1 MDLLTTTRTLQSIST
16 LQHRQFRKCITPNI
30 ITDTSEDT
38 IIITTAAMN
47 LDLDRIL
54 ADLEQNPDLVDQDM
68 NPVDITV
75 DTTNIMAITIQEL
88 SEVVQIL
95 EDRLEV
101 SVQNLR
107 LEVAQILEAH
117 LEVRILVV
125 AAQTSVGVLILEA
138 HLEAL
143 ILEVAQILVAHQEV
157 LILDLPLYL
166 LILE

>member
-1 MDLLTTTRTLQSIST
+1 
-16 LQHRQFRKCITPNI
+16 
-30 ITDTSEDT
+30 
-38 IIITTAAMN
+38 MN

-125 AAQTSVGVLILEA
+125 AAQTSVGALILEA
-138 HLEAL
+138 HPEAL
-143 ILEVAQILVAHQEV
+143 ILEVAQI
-157 LILDLPLYL
+157 
-166 LILE
+166 

>member
-1 MDLLTTTRTLQSIST
+1 
-16 LQHRQFRKCITPNI
+16 
-30 ITDTSEDT
+30 
-38 IIITTAAMN
+38 MN

-54 ADLEQNPDLVDQDM
+54 ADLEQNPDLVDQDI
-68 NPVDITV
+68 NPVDITEDITV

-125 AAQTSVGVLILEA
+125 AAQTSVG
-138 HLEAL
+138 AL

-166 LILE
+166 LILEVAVHQSNFKKTK